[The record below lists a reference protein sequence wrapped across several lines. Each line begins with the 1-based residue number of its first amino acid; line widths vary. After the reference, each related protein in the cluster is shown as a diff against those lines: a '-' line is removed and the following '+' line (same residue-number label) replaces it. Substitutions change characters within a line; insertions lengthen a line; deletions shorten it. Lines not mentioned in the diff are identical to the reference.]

1 MREPGTAGLPVPLPA
16 THPWEEPQRTA
27 TPNGL
32 TDPKH
37 STEALPTELT
47 IGGTMSCWRLAP
59 SFHRAGRLVLGGADN
74 QGIRI
79 SSRTPKTRAPQK
91 AIQARRVLP
100 AEAKARSRPAAPPS
114 PGAPPPHRPATP
126 PLGTSTGSKPLD
138 VCDRE
143 TERSMGEAAAAAAS
157 GASLPPWGRPGCIT
171 KQESG
176 GVAGQRRRRC
186 GLSLTGRQ
194 TTACSASV
202 GLLLASR
209 GICRLPRRE
218 WYPCGWNLGPASDA
232 VGGRTGPAAAHT
244 AGASCGCTSVEPRW
258 FGVAQPRT
266 SPSSPGRRGPSGR
279 RGRRLGSARHRRVRS
294 MPGTAGTAG
303 NTNALEKSLSRL
315 SRLSC
320 LAKDWCKIGSDGG
333 GGGLL
338 SVPASAP
345 KCAL

>member
-59 SFHRAGRLVLGGADN
+59 SFQRAGRLVLGGADN
-74 QGIRI
+74 QGIRT

-91 AIQARRVLP
+91 AIQARRVLVRKKGSRRQCQKKNHDASHAQP

-157 GASLPPWGRPGCIT
+157 GASLPPWGRPGCIS

-176 GVAGQRRRRC
+176 GVAGQRRPRC

-202 GLLLASR
+202 GLRVAFR
-209 GICRLPRRE
+209 GIVRKNPESCPLE
-218 WYPCGWNLGPASDA
+218 
-232 VGGRTGPAAAHT
+232 AAEVRKLVFSLCSFRV
-244 AGASCGCTSVEPRW
+244 ASCHGLHRSV
-258 FGVAQPRT
+258 G
-266 SPSSPGRRGPSGR
+266 
-279 RGRRLGSARHRRVRS
+279 LVR
-294 MPGTAGTAG
+294 P
-303 NTNALEKSLSRL
+303 
-315 SRLSC
+315 C
-320 LAKDWCKIGSDGG
+320 
-333 GGGLL
+333 
-338 SVPASAP
+338 
-345 KCAL
+345 